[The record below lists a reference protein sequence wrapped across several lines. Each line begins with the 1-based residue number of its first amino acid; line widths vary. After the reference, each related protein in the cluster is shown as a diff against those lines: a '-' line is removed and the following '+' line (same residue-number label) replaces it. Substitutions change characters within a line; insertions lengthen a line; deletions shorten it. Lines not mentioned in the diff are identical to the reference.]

1 MSITS
6 EDIQILP
13 RENASIMPFE
23 WGELTWYA
31 SAELGNS
38 DEVTVGRC
46 LLNPGESNPRHY
58 HPNCAEILVVL
69 EGRIRHTAANDG
81 TKEMSVGDT
90 VTIPANVWH
99 QAVNTGDSNAL
110 LLIVFTSA
118 NRETIGE

>member
-1 MSITS
+1 MANTS

-13 RENASIMPFE
+13 YKSASIIPFE

-31 SAELGNS
+31 CAELGNS

-46 LLNPGESNPRHY
+46 LLKPGESNPRHY

-69 EGRIRHTAANDG
+69 KGRILHTSADDG
-81 TKEMSVGDT
+81 KQEMAEGDT
-90 VTIPANVWH
+90 ATIPAHIWH
-99 QAVNTGDSNAL
+99 QAENIGTEDAL

-118 NRETIGE
+118 ERETIGE